1 MPELLFERYCEEHA
15 EDVDWVYKNGDGG
28 SQYFSIVYLTGAGSQ
43 QLFYPDYIVRKKNGD
58 VWIIETKGGEQGG
71 HSKNIDRMAEAKFN
85 ALKDYGRYYKLN
97 WGFVRDMDGMLYIN
111 NTKYVED
118 MKDKRWAP
126 LKEKF

>member
-28 SQYFSIVYLTGAGSQ
+28 SQYFSIVYLNGTWNQ
-43 QLFYPDYIVRKKNGD
+43 QLFYPDYIVRKRNGE
-58 VWIIETKGGEQGG
+58 VWIIETKGGGQGG
-71 HSKNIDRMAEAKFN
+71 RSKNIDRMVEIKFN
-85 ALKDYGRYYKLN
+85 ALKEYCRDYRLK
-97 WGFVRDMDGMLYIN
+97 WGLVRDMDGMLYIS

-118 MKDKRWAP
+118 MKDKRWIP